1 MKHTLVAAFDNFS
14 DAEKVRTE
22 LVGHGI
28 AHTNI
33 TVAAA
38 ESDSTPGWAA
48 ESSASLA
55 DDSSDA
61 RLSHHEESIGDK
73 ISHFF
78 KSLFGNDHDDNLHH
92 HAVAY
97 PEAYRRGST
106 LVTVTVD
113 TDEMA
118 DEAEGVMERNGAI
131 DINERSASWANRDFG
146 TESGSHITPDTD
158 LTAPSGLSAR
168 DNIPTDPVR
177 VSRVSERPFGES
189 GTRGGLD
196 SDRSTLRGD
205 DVIGQRHAMDDDMG
219 ADVKDEPNPPKDR
232 LN

>member
-14 DAEKVRTE
+14 DADKVRTE

-38 ESDSTPGWAA
+38 DSESPSGLAA
-48 ESSASLA
+48 DTSANLTN
-55 DDSSDA
+55 DSSDA
-61 RLSHHEESIGDK
+61 RLPNHEETMGDK

-78 KSLFGNDHDDNLHH
+78 SSLFGNDEDDNLHR

-118 DEAEGVMERNGAI
+118 DEGEDVMERNGAI
-131 DINERSASWANRDFG
+131 DINERSASWANRDFAA
-146 TESGSHITPDTD
+146 EPGSYISPDTD
-158 LTAPSGLSAR
+158 LTAPPGLNAR

-177 VSRVSERPFGES
+177 VSRVSQRPFGES
-189 GTRGGLD
+189 GRSGLE
-196 SDRSTLRGD
+196 SDRSTMRGD
-205 DVIGQRHAMDDDMG
+205 DVIGQRHAMDDDLG
-219 ADVKDEPNPPKDR
+219 GDIDDEPNPLKD
-232 LN
+232 

>member
-1 MKHTLVAAFDNFS
+1 MNMKHTLVAAFDSFS
-14 DAEKVRTE
+14 DADKVRTE

-28 AHTNI
+28 AQGNI
-33 TVAAA
+33 TVSAA
-38 ESDSTPGWAA
+38 ESDSTSG
-48 ESSASLA
+48 LA
-55 DDSSDA
+55 NDASDA
-61 RLSHHEESIGDK
+61 PVGAHEESVGDK

-78 KSLFGNDHDDNLHH
+78 KSLFGSDEDDNLHH

-118 DEAEGVMERNGAI
+118 DEAEDLMERNGAI

-146 TESGSHITPDTD
+146 NESGSYITPDTD
-158 LTAPSGLSAR
+158 LTAPAGLNAR

-177 VSRVSERPFGES
+177 VSRISEQPVVDTGMGSRLDSP
-189 GTRGGLD
+189 GTR
-196 SDRSTLRGD
+196 RGD
-205 DVIGQRHAMDDDMG
+205 EVIGQRHAMDDENLGG
-219 ADVKDEPNPPKDR
+219 ANDHEPNPLKDR
-232 LN
+232 R